1 MFQVIDELFR
11 VMRSLDSMREPLPSY
26 QILQEL
32 RDVSTMAIE
41 YFEDK
46 IAPSLRKKEMLALT
60 SSRGIVFGKGLVFSD

>member
-1 MFQVIDELFR
+1 MIDELFR
-11 VMRSLDSMREPLPSY
+11 VMRSLDSLKEPQPPH

-41 YFEDK
+41 YFDDK

-60 SSRGIVFGKGLVFSD
+60 SSRGISVFGMKMF